1 MLRNTVPDTIAI
13 DLSEMLPKIRI
24 LINTLDK

>member
-13 DLSEMLPKIRI
+13 DLSEMLPKISDMITKRSR
-24 LINTLDK
+24 

>member
-24 LINTLDK
+24 LIYTLDK